1 MIISNKSAYR
11 ETEHPTEKPL
21 KLIKHFLEIHT
32 NENYVVLD
40 PFLGSGTT
48 AVACKQLNRNFIG
61 FELSPEYCE
70 IANKRLK
77 ALPVRLDKFVGNNIT
92 SF

>member
-1 MIISNKSAYR
+1 MEHDPNWYKCPKCGFTIKKNNK
-11 ETEHPTEKPL
+11 
-21 KLIKHFLEIHT
+21 LE
-32 NENYVVLD
+32 